1 MRSVVVRTAA
11 TASLLILML
20 LPTLTLAAPPV
31 LAATPGTTTAASGE
45 SKHSCIRRLLALTG
59 DDNLV
64 QHYAQAI
71 AERTVA
77 VLEHVRPD
85 LPRQLLALAKREAHE
100 GVTEASAQ
108 HDPVDDMIAIYD
120 RHFTHEEIN
129 ALLAFYESPL
139 GRKSIAVLP
148 QISAESAAVGEAW
161 GHQIGPQ
168 VQTRVRE
175 RLTAAGVDL

>member
-1 MRSVVVRTAA
+1 MRSVVARAA
-11 TASLLILML
+11 AMASLLILMM
-20 LPTLTLAAPPV
+20 LPTLALAAPP
-31 LAATPGTTTAASGE
+31 AAAADTAPAASGE

-77 VLEHVRPD
+77 VLRHVRPD
-85 LPRQLLALAKREAHE
+85 LPRPLLALAEREAHE
-100 GVTEASAQ
+100 SVTEASEQ
-108 HDPVDDMIAIYD
+108 HDPVEDMVEIYD
-120 RHFTHEEIN
+120 RHFTHEEID
-129 ALLAFYESPL
+129 ALLAFYDSPL

-161 GHQIGPQ
+161 GHEIGPQ
-168 VQTRVRE
+168 VQSRVRE